1 MLAAFFFYLARNSA
15 VYVHANAEIRS
26 CFNSVSDLG
35 DRQKLASCTYLR
47 ACIDESMRM
56 APPIASALFREVEP
70 GGALV
75 DSRFLLTGC
84 DIGTCIYSIH
94 HNPTYYPNPFVFS
107 PERWLIHDD
116 GSNKESVALA
126 RSAFTP
132 FSIGPRSCIGKS
144 LALMELTSVLAHVLY
159 RFDFRTAEGKEGTLG
174 EGRLGAERGRHRVEE
189 FQLYDHLTAAKKGP
203 LVQFRARNI

>member
-15 VYVHANAEIRS
+15 VYAHANAEIRS
-26 CFNSVSDLG
+26 CFNSASDLY
-35 DRQKLASCTYLR
+35 DRKKLASCTYLR

-75 DSRFLLTGC
+75 DGKFLPTGC

-94 HNPTYYPNPFVFS
+94 HNPAYYPNPFVFS
-107 PERWLIHDD
+107 PERWLMHED
-116 GSNKESVALA
+116 GSNKETVALA
-126 RSAFTP
+126 QSAFTP

-159 RFDFRTAEGKEGTLG
+159 QFDFRTAEGKEGTLG